1 MGQRLRPGVPSHD
14 ASATAGAIGAPT
26 IARARAGDDDA
37 IHALYVRYAGVVGR
51 YVFTLLLDRDAADDV
66 TQTTFL
72 KLLTS
77 LELYEERDATFEAWL
92 LRIARNAAF
101 DELRKRRGFLAYD
114 EEQTSAPIRVDDHL
128 VHAIRSV
135 PGPERRILVLRH
147 LVGLSTRETAEKLA
161 LSEQTVRD
169 MEQRGRGFLRPLVGK
184 PDSNPLRQRGARSR

>member
-14 ASATAGAIGAPT
+14 ASATAGGIGAPT

-147 LVGLSTRETAEKLA
+147 LVGFDRQDRLKSWHQQ
-161 LSEQTVRD
+161 QTVRD
-169 MEQRGRGFLRPLVGK
+169 MEQRGRESSGRWCRQAHDPAPLNVALDLR
-184 PDSNPLRQRGARSR
+184 